1 MQKKSIAM
9 MLVAGCAVGMLTG
22 CGIPE
27 EEHNAIIAE
36 MEAKF
41 KAEEEKLN
49 IKIAEQDSVITSEKA
64 KVRTSRIE
72 LDDATERIKGLQQ
85 KSAETATELASE
97 KTKVAQLESELK
109 TSKSATAAAQD
120 QAMEAE
126 NKFNTLDV
134 EYQELKRRFE
144 MFQKNMSALNQASKP
159 AAPKA
164 ATQDDLGMLGEPA
177 PAPKTD
183 AQKASSLLDQMGNL

>member
-49 IKIAEQDSVITSEKA
+49 IKIAEQDSVIT
-64 KVRTSRIE
+64 
-72 LDDATERIKGLQQ
+72 
-85 KSAETATELASE
+85 SE